1 MVKCLGKVWE
11 GFWKY
16 NGTAWEMNWIFWT
29 VLDHFVQHAAMMTP
43 ARGQQEC
50 TALVRVYN
58 QSHDEMIHYM
68 QSIGIHDC
76 ASRDE
81 RAGVICPEMAS
92 FPTTTISPSGSSLS
106 YTLQTT
112 EPSMT
117 TAQPSN
123 HSTESLQ
130 IILLAVMS
138 GVLALAVIAVI
149 CILCLIGVMRAR
161 KGKSETK
168 LGGKKKT

>member
-1 MVKCLGKVWE
+1 
-11 GFWKY
+11 
-16 NGTAWEMNWIFWT
+16 
-29 VLDHFVQHAAMMTP
+29 
-43 ARGQQEC
+43 
-50 TALVRVYN
+50 
-58 QSHDEMIHYM
+58 
-68 QSIGIHDC
+68 
-76 ASRDE
+76 
-81 RAGVICPEMAS
+81 MAS

-123 HSTESLQ
+123 HSTERLQ

-138 GVLALAVIAVI
+138 GVLALVVIAVI
-149 CILCLIGVMRAR
+149 CIILCLIGVMRAR

>member
-1 MVKCLGKVWE
+1 MNPASTCALLPFHTATIKNTFGVGE
-11 GFWKY
+11 GP
-16 NGTAWEMNWIFWT
+16 
-29 VLDHFVQHAAMMTP
+29 VLLNNITCNHTHLELSQCVHP
-43 ARGQQEC
+43 
-50 TALVRVYN
+50 
-58 QSHDEMIHYM
+58 

-76 ASRDE
+76 ASRDK

-112 EPSMT
+112 APSMT
-117 TAQPSN
+117 TAQSSN
-123 HSTESLQ
+123 HSTERLQ

-138 GVLALAVIAVI
+138 GVLALVVIAVI